1 MEITNERTTE
11 TAITLSSEQY
21 NDFIR
26 CLSTLQEIC
35 NDVVIQRGV
44 IRQRSNDNTSIFELD
59 LNSIITDINISITNV
74 KQKLNLLK
82 TFQGQEV
89 SIEINN
95 EGFTFSDDFSSLEF
109 LHPSADF
116 MDNKYIEQAEL
127 EGIFSVEEENLLFDF
142 ELSTIITDRIRIVT
156 QTFNSPAIQVKFDK
170 DMASINAASQSKDQF
185 AKFINNVEMNMELEK
200 CSSNLSTLPF
210 GIDHDTDVRFKMYKV
225 LNQDVALN
233 KFSTVLG
240 DININ
245 MYSRS
250 SIIEDEEE

>member
-1 MEITNERTTE
+1 MEA
-11 TAITLSSEQY
+11 AITLSSEQY

-35 NDVVIQRGV
+35 NDVVIQQGV

-59 LNSIITDINISITNV
+59 LNSILTDINISITNV

-82 TFQGQEV
+82 TFQGQDV
-89 SIEINN
+89 TININ
-95 EGFTFSDDFSSLEF
+95 DEEFSFSDEFSSVTF
-109 LHPSADF
+109 LHPTPDF
-116 MDNKYIEQAEL
+116 MDNKYIEQNEL
-127 EGIFSVEEENLLFDF
+127 DGIFDVEEENLLFDY

-185 AKFINNVEMNMELEK
+185 AKFINNIEMNMELEN

-210 GIDHDTDVRFKMYKV
+210 GIDHDTDVVFKMYKIP
-225 LNQDVALN
+225 NQDVSLN
-233 KFSTVLG
+233 RFSTVLG
-240 DININ
+240 DIDVN

>member
-1 MEITNERTTE
+1 METSNEQTLE
-11 TAITLSSEQY
+11 SSITLSSEQY

-35 NDVVIQRGV
+35 NDVVINQGV

-59 LNSIITDINISITNV
+59 LNSIITDISISITNV

-89 SIEINN
+89 LININN

-116 MDNKYIEQAEL
+116 MDNKYIERTEL
-127 EGIFSVEEENLLFDF
+127 DSIFNVEEESLLFDF
-142 ELSTIITDRIRIVT
+142 ELSSIITDRIRIVT
-156 QTFNSPAIQVKFDK
+156 QTFNSPAIQVKFNK
-170 DMASINAASQSKDQF
+170 DTASINASSQSKDQF
-185 AKFINNVEMNMELEK
+185 AKFIDNVEMNMELEN

-210 GIDHDTDVRFKMYKV
+210 GIDHDTDVRFKMYKIA
-225 LNQDVALN
+225 NQDVALN
-233 KFSTVLG
+233 GFSTVLG
-240 DININ
+240 DVDIN

-250 SIIEDEEE
+250 SIVEDEEE